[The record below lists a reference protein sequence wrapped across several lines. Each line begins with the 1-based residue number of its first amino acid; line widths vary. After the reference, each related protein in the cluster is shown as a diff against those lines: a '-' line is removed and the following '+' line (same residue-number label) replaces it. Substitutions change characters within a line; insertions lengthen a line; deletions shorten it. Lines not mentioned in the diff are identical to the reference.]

1 MKKLWIAAVVVLTVT
16 SCKNNGSKNFTV
28 SGDIKN
34 APATV
39 VYLEQ
44 ISFDNMPPQVVDSIT
59 LKDGKFSLKGKAAE
73 ESLLQLRFPQVE
85 KGPLYFVINDK
96 SNITLNA
103 DWNDVRNIKYSGSPA
118 TQRLQTFV
126 DSLTVVQQKL
136 YAMQAEMQSAATS
149 DSVKVQK
156 QMEATNIVNA
166 FKAYVT
172 QIAEKDESPMVSM
185 FAVTINAANDVAE
198 NEKMFNSLEKRF
210 PKHSGIKAVVKQ
222 FRESIS
228 KAKEQQQQQ
237 QQMQSSVAI
246 GSVAPEITMPD
257 VNGKNFSL
265 SSLKG
270 KYVLVDFWASW
281 CGPCRAENP
290 NVVAAYNKFKNK
302 NFTIL
307 GVSLDKTK
315 EAWLKAIKEDGLT
328 WNHISDLKF
337 WESEAVSLYGFQGI
351 PYNVLI
357 DPSGKVIA
365 DNLRGGDLD
374 SKLSELLK

>member
-16 SCKNNGSKNFTV
+16 SCKNSGTKNFTV
-28 SGDIKN
+28 SGEIKN

-59 LKDGKFSLKGKAAE
+59 LKDGKFSLKGKGAE

-96 SNITLNA
+96 SNIVLTA

-126 DSLTVVQQKL
+126 DSLSAVQQKL
-136 YAMQAEMQSAATS
+136 YTIQAELQSSTEA
-149 DSVKVQK
+149 DSLKMMK
-156 QMEATNIVNA
+156 QVEMTNIVNS
-166 FKAYVT
+166 FKAYVKNIIET
-172 QIAEKDESPMVSM
+172 DESPMVSM
-185 FAVTINAANDVAE
+185 FAITINAGNDVAE
-198 NEKMFNSLEKRF
+198 NEKMLNSLEKRF
-210 PKHSGIKAVVKQ
+210 PKHTGIKTVVKQ
-222 FRESIS
+222 FRESLS
-228 KAKEQQQQQ
+228 KSQQQQQ
-237 QQMQSSVAI
+237 QPQSGVAV
-246 GSVAPEITMPD
+246 GSVAPDITMPD
-257 VNGKNFSL
+257 VNGKKFSL

-290 NVVAAYNKFKNK
+290 NVVAAFNKFKNK

-315 EAWLKAIKEDGLT
+315 DAWLKAIKEDGLT
-328 WNHISDLKF
+328 WNHISDLKY
-337 WESEAVSLYGFQGI
+337 WDSEAVSLYGFQGI

-357 DPSGKVIA
+357 DPSGKIIA
-365 DNLRGGDLD
+365 DNLRGADLER
-374 SKLSELLK
+374 KLSEVLQ